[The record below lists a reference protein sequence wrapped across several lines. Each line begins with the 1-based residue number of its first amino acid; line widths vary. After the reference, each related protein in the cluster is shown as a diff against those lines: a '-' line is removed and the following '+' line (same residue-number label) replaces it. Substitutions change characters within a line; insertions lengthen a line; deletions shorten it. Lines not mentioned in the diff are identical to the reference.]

1 MSPMFPKLTLK
12 LFRKN
17 TKPRDLSTG
26 FRSVHGVYFIFFF
39 FLVSKIRCHLFDV
52 LHWETGSDYAIKTKT
67 RKHPNLMPQDLI
79 YLVEALVYH

>member
-26 FRSVHGVYFIFFF
+26 FRSVHGVFFFF
-39 FLVSKIRCHLFDV
+39 FLS
-52 LHWETGSDYAIKTKT
+52 IK
-67 RKHPNLMPQDLI
+67 NQMPF
-79 YLVEALVYH
+79 V